1 MLTIL
6 FGLFAVGL
14 VVLIVVLFLR
24 RRNPARLTWS
34 EVGTLID
41 RSLRA
46 YRRQFVPLLALSA
59 ICAPLGVVTYSSLYS
74 FLVTL
79 DTPAPLDGSGDWMQT
94 AIRCISIG
102 VLVMGTLGLG
112 RTLLACGVAQAL
124 RDEAEGQPVG
134 LGRML
139 GQQPW
144 RATIGL
150 MLRMIVP
157 SLINALFGF
166 LGLLATLSWRVAPAA
181 LIFDQLGAGE
191 AVKHGRA
198 LVKPVRGH
206 LADVLAPLWLIGWLI
221 VGVPMVGGL
230 WLFELFGA
238 LSSGAIEA
246 LTLIGWIGGSVFV
259 APLTALGAT
268 QFYLF
273 VRERST
279 QRMEATIDA
288 LYGDA
293 TVARSQGMGPTQES
307 VLAPRPPLPAAAGEG
322 EIV

>member
-1 MLTIL
+1 MLIIL
-6 FGLFAVGL
+6 ILLFAVGL
-14 VVLIVVLFLR
+14 VAVIIVLFLR

-59 ICAPLGVVTYSSLYS
+59 ICAPLGVVTYSSFYS

-79 DTPAPLDGSGDWMQT
+79 NTPAPLHGSGDWLQLAMR
-94 AIRCISIG
+94 IVSIG

-112 RTLLACGVAQAL
+112 RTLLACGAAQAL
-124 RDEAEGQPVG
+124 RDESEGQTVG

-157 SLINALFGF
+157 SLINALFGV

-181 LIFDQLGAGE
+181 LLFEQLDARD
-191 AVKHGRA
+191 AVRHGRA
-198 LVKPVRGH
+198 LVKPVRGQ

-238 LSSGAIEA
+238 LSPSAIEA
-246 LTLIGWIGGSVFV
+246 LTLIGWIVGSVFV
-259 APLTALGAT
+259 APLTALGAA

-279 QRMEATIDA
+279 QRMEAAIDA

-293 TVARSQGMGPTQES
+293 SMARSEAIGPTT
-307 VLAPRPPLPAAAGEG
+307 G
-322 EIV
+322 EIARTQPS

>member
-1 MLTIL
+1 MVSIL
-6 FGLFAVGL
+6 FIVFAAGL
-14 VVLIVVLFLR
+14 VAVIIVLFLR
-24 RRNPARLTWS
+24 RRNPARLTWG

-59 ICAPLGVVTYSSLYS
+59 ICAPLGVVTYTSIYS
-74 FLVTL
+74 FFLDAPALSFALESDGWLRALRRVVT
-79 DTPAPLDGSGDWMQT
+79 M
-94 AIRCISIG
+94 G
-102 VLVMGTLGLG
+102 VFVMGTLGLG
-112 RTLLACGVAQAL
+112 RTLLACGAAQAL
-124 RDEAEGQPVG
+124 RVESEGQMVG
-134 LGRML
+134 LWRML
-139 GQQPW
+139 GQQRW

-150 MLRMIVP
+150 MLQMIVP
-157 SLINALFGF
+157 SLINALFGV

-181 LIFDQLGAGE
+181 LIFEKLGARE

-198 LVKPVRGH
+198 VVKPVRGQ

-230 WLFELFGA
+230 WLIELFGTLSPGA
-238 LSSGAIEA
+238 LEA
-246 LTLIGWIGGSVFV
+246 LMLFGWFVGSIFV
-259 APLTALGAT
+259 APLTALGAA

-293 TVARSQGMGPTQES
+293 SVARSQGVGPTT
-307 VLAPRPPLPAAAGEG
+307 G
-322 EIV
+322 EIA